1 MIGAPSWVA
10 LRQKFY
16 LAKRQNISQP
26 GLKSYHMDHIDNHWG
41 PKLVTVS
48 DAANSTIL
56 RWGHSETSGA
66 IPSLSFQATV

>member
-1 MIGAPSWVA
+1 
-10 LRQKFY
+10 
-16 LAKRQNISQP
+16 
-26 GLKSYHMDHIDNHWG
+26 MDHIDNHWG

-48 DAANSTIL
+48 DAANSTIV